1 MKYFLILAVSILSSC
16 TPQKHSATLPV
27 SAVNIRVDTVFIVR
41 DSIIYVP
48 VFDYELKNNMMD
60 EMNALR
66 DSLFIA
72 RYRIER
78 VRYYVKIVK
87 RNKSQIKFLV
97 GWINRAVQ

>member
-1 MKYFLILAVSILSSC
+1 MKSFLIFAASIFLSCNSG
-16 TPQKHSATLPV
+16 KHSATLP
-27 SAVNIRVDTVFIVR
+27 IIHVDTVFSVR

-48 VFDYELKNNMMD
+48 VFDYELKNNMID

-66 DSLFIA
+66 DSLFVS

-78 VRYYVKIVK
+78 VRYYLKIVK